1 MAEKTYTLKELADM
15 HLKTPFKDETY
26 VLEGLKVMFDLK
38 DDEKLTEKKFLQMLE
53 QFKNKK
59 LED

>member
-1 MAEKTYTLKELADM
+1 MANETYTLKELADK

-26 VLEGLKVMFDLK
+26 ILEGLKTMFDLK
-38 DDEKLTEKKFLQMLE
+38 DDEELTEKKFLQMLK
-53 QFKNKK
+53 QFKEKK